1 MKRFLNLLI
10 QNPCPMIE
18 FSFRGVKVC
27 FDFSFFAAVSL
38 LMLCSGNNCT
48 AYSLYAC
55 LLHESGHLLA
65 MLLTG
70 QTVKKLVFYGAGIK
84 IIRPMNDMLCKFRQ
98 ETITLA
104 SGCTV
109 NFILYAVTKL
119 FGFGEDFGAVNLA
132 IGLFN
137 ALPISFL
144 DGGKIITAAFY
155 RFLPY
160 RYALK
165 AESALNYASVIT
177 VPAAAAVLFMTGTR
191 NFTIYLTLLFLLFT
205 AVMV

>member
-1 MKRFLNLLI
+1 
-10 QNPCPMIE
+10 MIE
-18 FSFRGVKVC
+18 FTFRGVKVC
-27 FDFSFFAAVSL
+27 LDFSFFAAVSL
-38 LMLCSGNNCT
+38 LMLCSGNSCT

-55 LLHESGHLLA
+55 LLHESGHLAA
-65 MLLTG
+65 MFLTG

-84 IIRPMNDMLCKFRQ
+84 IVRPMNDMLCKFPQ
-98 ETITLA
+98 EIIALS
-104 SGCTV
+104 SGCAV
-109 NFILYAVTKL
+109 NFIVYAATNL
-119 FGFGEDFGAVNLA
+119 FGVGGDFGAVNLA
-132 IGLFN
+132 VGLFN

-144 DGGKIITAAFY
+144 DGGKIITAVFY

-165 AESALNYASVIT
+165 GESALNFASVIT

>member
-1 MKRFLNLLI
+1 
-10 QNPCPMIE
+10 
-18 FSFRGVKVC
+18 
-27 FDFSFFAAVSL
+27 
-38 LMLCSGNNCT
+38 
-48 AYSLYAC
+48 
-55 LLHESGHLLA
+55 

-84 IIRPMNDMLCKFRQ
+84 IIRPMNDMLCKFPQ
-98 ETITLA
+98 EMIALS
-104 SGCTV
+104 SGCAV
-109 NFILYAVTKL
+109 NFTLYAITKL
-119 FGFGEDFGAVNLA
+119 LGFGEDFGKVNLA

-144 DGGKIITAAFY
+144 DGGKIITAVFY

-160 RYALK
+160 RLALK
-165 AESALNYASVIT
+165 AESALNFASVIT

>member
-1 MKRFLNLLI
+1 MKHSLNLLI

-55 LLHESGHLLA
+55 LLHESGHLVA

-84 IIRPMNDMLCKFRQ
+84 IIRPMNDMLCKFPQ
-98 ETITLA
+98 EIITLV
-104 SGCTV
+104 SGCAV

-144 DGGKIITAAFY
+144 DGGKIITAVFY

-160 RYALK
+160 RFALK
-165 AESALNYASVIT
+165 AESALNYASIIT
-177 VPAAAAVLFMTGTR
+177 VPAAAVVLFMTGTR

>member
-1 MKRFLNLLI
+1 
-10 QNPCPMIE
+10 MIE
-18 FSFRGVKVC
+18 FSFKGVKIC
-27 FDFSFFAAVSL
+27 LDFSFFAAASL
-38 LMLCSGNNCT
+38 LMLCSGNRCT
-48 AYSLYAC
+48 VYSLYAC
-55 LLHESGHLLA
+55 LLHESGHLAA
-65 MLLTG
+65 MLFTG

-84 IIRPMNDMLCKFRQ
+84 IIRPMNDMICRFHEEITALC
-98 ETITLA
+98 
-104 SGCTV
+104 SGCAV
-109 NFILYAVTKL
+109 NFLVYALTEI

-132 IGLFN
+132 VGLFN

-144 DGGKIITAAFY
+144 DGGKIITAVFY

-160 RYALK
+160 RLALK

-177 VPAAAAVLFMTGTR
+177 VPAAAVVLFMTGTR

>member
-1 MKRFLNLLI
+1 
-10 QNPCPMIE
+10 MIE

-27 FDFSFFAAVSL
+27 LDFSFFAAVSL

-55 LLHESGHLLA
+55 LLHESGHLA
-65 MLLTG
+65 VMLLTG

-84 IIRPMNDMLCKFRQ
+84 IIRPMNEMLCRFP
-98 ETITLA
+98 EELTALS
-104 SGCTV
+104 SGCAV
-109 NFILYAVTKL
+109 NFTVYAITRL
-119 FGFGEDFGAVNLA
+119 FGICEDFGMVNLA
-132 IGLFN
+132 VGLFN

-144 DGGKIITAAFY
+144 DGGKIIIALFY

-160 RYALK
+160 RIALK
-165 AESALNYASVIT
+165 AESALEYASIIT
-177 VPAAAAVLFMTGTR
+177 VPAAAVFLFMTGTR

>member
-1 MKRFLNLLI
+1 
-10 QNPCPMIE
+10 MIE
-18 FSFRGVKVC
+18 FSFRGIKVC
-27 FDFSFFAAVSL
+27 LDFSFFAAVSL

-55 LLHESGHLLA
+55 LLHESGHLAAL
-65 MLLTG
+65 LLTG

-84 IIRPMNDMLCKFRQ
+84 IIRPMNEMLCKFPQ
-98 ETITLA
+98 EMIALS
-104 SGCTV
+104 SGCAV
-109 NFILYAVTKL
+109 NFTLYVITML
-119 FGFGEDFGAVNLA
+119 LGFCEDFGKVNLA

-144 DGGKIITAAFY
+144 DGGKIITSVLY

-160 RYALK
+160 RLALK